1 MKFEKG
7 QAVVVSHQP
16 RHHIP
21 PTTRAG
27 TVTGVGR
34 KYVTVTMQGHE
45 MEFVIASGAQK
56 TDYSPTHWLW
66 ASMRA
71 FEESQEVLRLHR
83 EIREFFESLASKVR
97 LDLEQLRRVKAI
109 LDECASTE

>member
-1 MKFEKG
+1 MV
-7 QAVVVSHQP
+7 AS
-16 RHHIP
+16 
-21 PTTRAG
+21 
-27 TVTGVGR
+27 VGR

-45 MEFVIASGAQK
+45 MEFEIVSGAQK

-66 ASMRA
+66 ASMQA
-71 FEESQEVLRLHR
+71 FEDSQEALRLHR
-83 EIREFFESLASKVR
+83 EIREFFEPLAPTAK

>member
-1 MKFEKG
+1 MKFEVG
-7 QAVVVSHQP
+7 QAVVISHQP

-34 KYVTVTMQGHE
+34 KYVMVTMQGHE

-56 TDYSPTHWLW
+56 TDYSPTHWVW
-66 ASMRA
+66 KSMQA
-71 FEESQEVLRLHR
+71 FEDSQEVLRLHR
-83 EIREFFESLASKVR
+83 EIRNVFEPLAPRVK

-109 LDECASTE
+109 LGESKSTE